1 MNGHNDC
8 TVVLVTAASQEE
20 AENIATVLVELKL
33 AACVNIVPIHCSIYI
48 WEGKVNKD
56 KEWQLIIKTK
66 LSQFPALEAKIQEI
80 HSYDVPEIISIPI
93 VNGSQPYL
101 QWMLNQV
108 AR

>member
-1 MNGHNDC
+1 MDGDNNC
-8 TVVLVTAASQEE
+8 TVVLVTAGSQEE
-20 AENIATVLVELKL
+20 AENIATALVELRL
-33 AACVNIVPIHCSIYI
+33 AACVNILPIHCSVYV

-66 LSQFPALEAKIQEI
+66 LSQFPALEAKIQEL
-80 HSYDVPEIISIPI
+80 HSYDVPEIIAIPI

-108 AR
+108 TQ